1 MDGWMNQWMDEWMDG
16 CMELM
21 SMATTVHY
29 KHPSQMAICDAKC
42 VNLQSADWGGR
53 HYHYIGV
60 SDSEQMRVW
69 HSFVWSVQVV
79 KPT

>member
-1 MDGWMNQWMDEWMDG
+1 
-16 CMELM
+16 
-21 SMATTVHY
+21 
-29 KHPSQMAICDAKC
+29 MAICDAKY

-60 SDSEQMRVW
+60 SDSDQMRVW